1 MDVRLKV
8 MPDYRNP
15 AVPAL
20 GLPAVA
26 AKQLTFMK
34 SNKTPN
40 SLVAF
45 DVLLLVC
52 K

>member
-8 MPDYRNP
+8 VLDYRNP
-15 AVPAL
+15 PDLSL
-20 GLPAVA
+20 GLFLVA
-26 AKQLTFMK
+26 TKQLTFMK
-34 SNKTPN
+34 TIKTQN

-45 DVLLLVC
+45 GVLLIVC

>member
-8 MPDYRNP
+8 VLDYRNP
-15 AVPAL
+15 AVLSL
-20 GLPAVA
+20 GLFLVA
-26 AKQLTFMK
+26 ASQLTFMK
-34 SNKTPN
+34 TNKTPN

>member
-8 MPDYRNP
+8 VLDYRNP
-15 AVPAL
+15 AVL
-20 GLPAVA
+20 SLCLFLVA
-26 AKQLTFMK
+26 TNQLTFMK
-34 SNKTPN
+34 TNKTPN

-45 DVLLLVC
+45 DVLLIIC